1 MDITVVI
8 PLYNATETIV
18 PCIESVIASCLDSS
32 LSWEIVVVNDGS
44 TDQSFEKASAYIA
57 TSCYSEQITLI
68 SQQNRGVSSA
78 RNAGMAIAKGK
89 YIAFNDADD
98 RWTVEHISLLM
109 QTFNTHPEAELVAG
123 VYGSDN
129 VSRIKHIAHP
139 TRITIPDQMMKNY
152 YAPPTAMIR
161 KDVLASIEPFCE
173 SMRYFEDYRF
183 FNQIVHRGTAYIVPQ
198 VVTHPIID
206 KQRWGETGLSGNLW
220 AMERGELRAIRVAL
234 TNNYISYSQYVF
246 ASTLSLIKFMRRITI
261 QLFRKQ
267 AKPAG

>member
-8 PLYNATETIV
+8 PLYNAPDTIV
-18 PCIESVIASCLDSS
+18 PCIESVIANCLDSS
-32 LSWEIVVVNDGS
+32 LLWEIVVVNDGS
-44 TDQSFEKASAYIA
+44 TDQSFERVSTYIA
-57 TSCYSEQITLI
+57 TSCYSEHITLI

-78 RNAGMAIAKGK
+78 RNAGMAIAKGR

-98 RWTVEHISLLM
+98 MWTSTHLSLLM
-109 QTFNTHPEAELVAG
+109 QTFSSHPEAELVAG
-123 VYGSDN
+123 VFGSDN
-129 VSRIKHIAHP
+129 VSRVKHIAHP

-152 YAPPTAMIR
+152 FTSQTAVIR

-173 SMRYFEDYRF
+173 SMRYFEDYQF
-183 FNQIVHRGTAYIVPQ
+183 FNQIVHRGTAYIVPH
-198 VVTHPIID
+198 VVTHPIVD
-206 KQRWGETGLSGNLW
+206 KQRWGEKGLSGNLW
-220 AMERGELRAIRVAL
+220 AMEQGELHAIRVAL

-267 AKPAG
+267 AKPTR